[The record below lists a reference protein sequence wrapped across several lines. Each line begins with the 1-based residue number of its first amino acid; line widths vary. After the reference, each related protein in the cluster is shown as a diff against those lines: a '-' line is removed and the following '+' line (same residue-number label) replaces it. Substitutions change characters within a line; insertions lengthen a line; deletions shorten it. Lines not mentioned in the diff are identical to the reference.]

1 MKGLMKKLANMFVA
15 ATLHEEIF
23 TVAHD
28 LYERSGRIEGRD
40 LDNWIEA
47 ERIVKTLRKISGDD
61 GKRYVLVNVPE
72 TRYAEHRKNEN
83 EVVKLRK
90 EVTRRAITFA
100 PLP

>member
-1 MKGLMKKLANMFVA
+1 MKGLMKKLKNMFVA

-23 TVAHD
+23 AVAHD

-47 ERIVKTLRKISGDD
+47 ERIVKTLRKISGND

-72 TRYAEHRKNEN
+72 ARYAEQRKNEN

>member
-47 ERIVKTLRKISGDD
+47 ERIVKTLRKISGNDS
-61 GKRYVLVNVPE
+61 KRYILVNVPE
-72 TRYAEHRKNEN
+72 ARYAEQRKIEN